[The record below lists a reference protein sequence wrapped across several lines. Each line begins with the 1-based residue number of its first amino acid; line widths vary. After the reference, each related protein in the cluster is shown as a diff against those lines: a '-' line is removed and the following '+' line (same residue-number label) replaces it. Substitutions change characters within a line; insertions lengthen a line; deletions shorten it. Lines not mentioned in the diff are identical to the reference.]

1 MTRVKKLLLVIACLV
16 LLAQIPFA
24 YRRYKL
30 SRLAATIRN
39 INAER
44 RTAEGKDSYVE
55 YRGVMHVHS
64 FLGGHSEGTFQEIIK
79 AAHENELQFVVMTEH
94 VESFIDTSAMTLKGM
109 YGGVLFV
116 NGNEAESADGNRLL
130 IIPGDASMQTADK
143 LSAAQIT
150 ANGRSR
156 GALSFLAYAYERST
170 EQNHYDGFEVYNVFT
185 NAKKINRFIAFFD
198 ALWSQRTYPALLF
211 ANYYHRPDEEI
222 SGWNERLKQGR
233 LVAIAGNDSHANIG
247 LTVNDSSGKKVLGFK
262 LDPYEVSFH
271 LVRVHVLIPAGKAFD
286 SANLLQA
293 LKAGHSFIGFDLF
306 GDTSGFRFESI
317 NPAGIQGDEVAFQK
331 DLRLRINLPVAG
343 RIVVFKD
350 GVALLDEAG
359 ITTKE
364 FSVGAKGVYRVEA
377 YLPQLGKPAGDQP
390 WIISNPIYVK

>member
-1 MTRVKKLLLVIACLV
+1 MTRLKKLLLVIACLV

-39 INAER
+39 INGER
-44 RTAEGKDSYVE
+44 RTTEHKDGYVE

-79 AAHENELQFVVMTEH
+79 AALENELQFVVMTEH
-94 VESFIDTSAMTLKGM
+94 VESFIDTSAMTLKGT

-116 NGNEAESADGNRLL
+116 NGNEVESADGNRLL
-130 IIPGDASMQTADK
+130 VIPGDASLQTADK

-150 ANGRSR
+150 ANGRSH
-156 GALSFLAYAYERST
+156 GALSFLAYAYERGT
-170 EQNHYDGFEVYNVFT
+170 EQNHYDGIEVYNVFT
-185 NAKKINRFIAFFD
+185 NARKINRFIAFFD

-222 SGWNERLKQGR
+222 SRWDELLKQSK
-233 LVAIAGNDSHANIG
+233 LVATAGNDSHANIG

-271 LVRVHVLIPAGKAFD
+271 LVRVHVLIPSGKALD

-293 LKAGHSFIGFDLF
+293 LKAGHCFIGFDLF

-331 DLRLRINLPVAG
+331 DLRLRVNLPVAG

-359 ITTKE
+359 ITNKE
-364 FSVGAKGVYRVEA
+364 FSVGEKGVYRVEA
-377 YLPQLGKPAGDQP
+377 YLPQLGRPVGDQP